1 MDVADVVFCGDS
13 VNDVLPLTAGFS
25 GVLVRNADEQLVSRV
40 MQAAE
45 SDADL
50 RIYHAKGGFKNLS
63 GYYTSGV
70 LEGAYHY
77 GLFGQ
82 LGAQ

>member
-1 MDVADVVFCGDS
+1 
-13 VNDVLPLTAGFS
+13 VLPLTAGFC

-45 SDADL
+45 SNPDL
-50 RIYHAKGGFKNLS
+50 RIYHAEGGFKNLS

-70 LEGAYHY
+70 IEGAYHY
-77 GLFGQ
+77 GLFG
-82 LGAQ
+82 